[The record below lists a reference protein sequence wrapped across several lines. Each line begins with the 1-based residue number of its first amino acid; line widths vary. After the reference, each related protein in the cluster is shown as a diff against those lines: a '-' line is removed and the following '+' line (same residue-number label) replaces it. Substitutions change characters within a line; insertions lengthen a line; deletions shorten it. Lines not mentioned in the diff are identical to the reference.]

1 MVFKSGLGSKVQ
13 QRQIASQIGSN
24 VWFLV
29 DEDTLRRIVKLLS
42 HEHSQEREEAVSL
55 LWELS
60 KSESLCE
67 KIGGING
74 AILILVGMTSSKS
87 ENVLAVEKAEKL
99 WRTLRNMAEIGRLQ
113 PLLALLLEGSLETKL
128 TMASHLGDLVMSS
141 DVKVFVARMVGPS
154 LIDVMR
160 SGNMHA
166 REAALK
172 ALNQISSSDNTGPN
186 IECKL
191 LQVLVGL
198 TSSPES
204 VFNVVFAIKSSGAMI
219 SLIQFIEAPQRDLCV
234 ASMKLLHHLSPH
246 MGLELANALCGTGGQ
261 LGSLIKVISEN
272 EGIIE
277 EQVSAVALLED
288 LPERDSSLTRQM
300 LGEGAFELVIS
311 KLLRI
316 RQGES
321 LSSRFVTPYLEGLIG
336 ILTRLTFILPDE
348 PKAVVLAHQQ
358 PVITGLCQVHQG
370 LCSCKESFCLLEGK
384 AVGKLVACLDHT
396 NDKVVEAALA
406 AICTLL
412 DDDVNIEQG
421 VNVLCEAEGIKPIL
435 DVLLEHRTD
444 ILQQRS
450 VWAVERILRTD
461 EIAFEISGDQNVGT
475 TLVDA
480 FRNGDYRSRQIAE
493 KALKH
498 VDKIP
503 NFSSVFQKTG

>member
-1 MVFKSGLGSKVQ
+1 MSGFWLMRILCV
-13 QRQIASQIGSN
+13 
-24 VWFLV
+24 
-29 DEDTLRRIVKLLS
+29 EDTLRRIVKLLS

-74 AILILVGMTSSKS
+74 AILILVGMTSNKS

-113 PLLALLLEGSLETKL
+113 PLLALLLEGSPETKL

-141 DVKVFVARMVGPS
+141 DVKVFVARMV
-154 LIDVMR
+154 
-160 SGNMHA
+160 
-166 REAALK
+166 
-172 ALNQISSSDNTGPN
+172 
-186 IECKL
+186 
-191 LQVLVGL
+191 LVGL

-204 VFNVVFAIKSSGAMI
+204 VFNVVSAIKSSGAMI

-277 EQVSAVALLED
+277 EQVSAVALLAD

-316 RQGES
+316 RQAES
-321 LSSRFVTPYLEGLIG
+321 LSSRFHNLAALFTDLLQSNGLDKIQILAAVALENLSQESKQ
-336 ILTRLTFILPDE
+336 LRKLPE
-348 PKAVVLAHQQ
+348 APAVGFCLSIFPCFSQQ

-450 VWAVERILRTD
+450 VWAVERISRTD
-461 EIAFEISGDQNVGT
+461 EIAFEIFGDQNVGT

-480 FRNGDYRSRQIAE
+480 FRNGDYRSRQILE

>member
-1 MVFKSGLGSKVQ
+1 MSGFWLMRILCVE
-13 QRQIASQIGSN
+13 N
-24 VWFLV
+24 
-29 DEDTLRRIVKLLS
+29 TLRRIVKLLS

-113 PLLALLLEGSLETKL
+113 PLLALLLEGSPETKL

-166 REAALK
+166 REASLK

-204 VFNVVFAIKSSGAMI
+204 VFNVVSAIKSSGAMI

-277 EQVSAVALLED
+277 EQVSAVALLAD
-288 LPERDSSLTRQM
+288 LPERDSSLTH
-300 LGEGAFELVIS
+300 
-311 KLLRI
+311 LL
-316 RQGES
+316 QS
-321 LSSRFVTPYLEGLIG
+321 NGLDKIQ
-336 ILTRLTFILPDE
+336 
-348 PKAVVLAHQQ
+348 VLAAVALENLSQESKQLRKLPEAPAVGFCLSIFPCFSQQ

-370 LCSCKESFCLLEGK
+370 LCSCNESFCLLEGK

-406 AICTLL
+406 TICTLL

-421 VNVLCEAEGIKPIL
+421 VNVLCEAKGIKPIL
-435 DVLLEHRTD
+435 DVLLEH
-444 ILQQRS
+444 
-450 VWAVERILRTD
+450 
-461 EIAFEISGDQNVGT
+461 
-475 TLVDA
+475 
-480 FRNGDYRSRQIAE
+480 
-493 KALKH
+493 
-498 VDKIP
+498 
-503 NFSSVFQKTG
+503 